1 MTQNSTSNPVAP
13 DIENYD
19 INNEDNRYRVLIE
32 LMNIH
37 GPYSSKFMAEDFI
50 KNYTKDPQ
58 KSLRENV
65 ADYIDAFEAKRT
77 DTNTDAG
84 YWIKLGHE
92 PWKARYLADIAG
104 DYCEMSDEDIIETFE
119 EES

>member
-13 DIENYD
+13 NNENYD
-19 INNEDNRYRVLIE
+19 INNEDNIKRVVIE

-37 GPYSSKFMAEDFI
+37 GPYSSKFRAKDFI

-65 ADYIDAFEAKRT
+65 EQYIDAFEAKHT
-77 DTNTDAG
+77 DSNTDAG
-84 YWIKLGHE
+84 YWIKLGYE
-92 PWKARYLADIAG
+92 PWTARYFAVIAM
-104 DYCEMSDEDIIETFE
+104 DYSEMTDDEDIIANYE
-119 EES
+119 EF